1 MDSEERSLDEV
12 HHHAEQE
19 AEYGNAYHGNDEEES
34 AGSEGIEIDDDG
46 RMMEEE
52 THSRLAVFH
61 SSQKSVFVGS
71 RTPPSLEANF
81 LNLQNVGE
89 GHTGGPY
96 PSRLD
101 LNTNFCQWNV
111 HGRFDV
117 IVPMHFQSHHC
128 SSVVLLSLVVVAWC
142 WWQMSSS
149 SLSIDLTFF
158 ILFVEVLETSLV
170 ASNGVDT
177 VLNLLC

>member
-81 LNLQNVGE
+81 LNLQNVG
-89 GHTGGPY
+89 GGSY
-96 PSRLD
+96 WWSLSF
-101 LNTNFCQWNV
+101 TV
-111 HGRFDV
+111 G
-117 IVPMHFQSHHC
+117 SEYE
-128 SSVVLLSLVVVAWC
+128 LLS
-142 WWQMSSS
+142 
-149 SLSIDLTFF
+149 
-158 ILFVEVLETSLV
+158 VECTR
-170 ASNGVDT
+170 
-177 VLNLLC
+177 